1 VNSQRAGSLVLLA
14 VGLYGL
20 ILTVQLPMGKWNEP
34 GAGAFPLLVSILL
47 CCAGGFIFFRS
58 KTVRPIDWRDVVRR
72 QWVPFQIAASTAG
85 FILALERLGYLV
97 TASLY
102 AFALL
107 FWVSGYRFWV
117 AAGLALGLGAGS
129 WLVFAKVFATPLPTG
144 VLGF

>member
-20 ILTVQLPMGKWNEP
+20 ILAVQLPMGKWNEP
-34 GAGAFPLLVSILL
+34 GAGAFPLFVSILL

-58 KTVRPIDWRDVVRR
+58 KTVSAIDWRDAFRR

-107 FWVSGYRFWV
+107 FWVSGYRFWM
-117 AAGLALGLGAGS
+117 AAGLALGLGVGS
-129 WLVFAKVFATPLPTG
+129 WLVFAKMFATPLPTG

>member
-20 ILTVQLPMGKWNEP
+20 ILSVQLPMGTWNEP
-34 GAGAFPLLVSILL
+34 GAGAFPLIVSILL
-47 CCAGGFIFFRS
+47 CLAGGFIFTRATAS
-58 KTVRPIDWRDVVRR
+58 EAIDWRDTFKR
-72 QWVPFQIAASTAG
+72 QWVPFQIVASTAG
-85 FILALERLGYLV
+85 FILALERLGYIV

-107 FWVSGYRFWV
+107 YWVSRYRLWV
-117 AAGLALGLGAGS
+117 AVGAALGLGVGS
-129 WLVFAKVFATPLPTG
+129 WLVFGKVFATPLPTG